1 MCTFLYAVLSVDKL
15 SVPRYRSCFIF
26 VWSGK
31 TKALELSSLIVEGVV
46 LVDGSSV
53 VSVTD
58 LAVDQVQISDDND
71 TFVQIQDGQSVLTEQ
86 QPVYER
92 LCHV

>member
-1 MCTFLYAVLSVDKL
+1 MCTFLYVVLSVDKL
-15 SVPRYRSCFIF
+15 SERRYRSCVIF

-31 TKALELSSLIVEGVV
+31 RKALELSSLIVECVV

-58 LAVDQVQISDDND
+58 LEVDQVKRSDDND
-71 TFVQIQDGQSVLTEQ
+71 TFVQIPDGQRVLIEPKT
-86 QPVYER
+86 R
-92 LCHV
+92 I